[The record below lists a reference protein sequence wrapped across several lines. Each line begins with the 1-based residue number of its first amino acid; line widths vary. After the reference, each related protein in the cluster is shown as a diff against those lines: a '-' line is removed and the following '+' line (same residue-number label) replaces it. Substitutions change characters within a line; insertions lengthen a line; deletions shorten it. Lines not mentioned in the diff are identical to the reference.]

1 MGAPCFS
8 RGKLDFNPALRE
20 SLLRRALAP
29 DVSSPALKR
38 MMIRVEAFPGAL
50 KRSFPHINA
59 GASTKK
65 CNARA
70 IFSAASEG
78 VLHPRYAGVKPL

>member
-8 RGKLDFNPALRE
+8 RGKLDFSPALSE

-29 DVSSPALKR
+29 DVSIPALKR
-38 MMIRVEAFPGAL
+38 MMITGAL
-50 KRSFPHINA
+50 KRFFPHINA